1 MSRIGIFVCH
11 CGSNIASGVH
21 IEQVVEAAKE
31 FPNVAYVEANK
42 YTCSEPG
49 QAKLKAAI
57 IEHRLDR
64 IVCCTCSPRMH
75 ESTFRKM
82 LKSTTINSYML
93 EVANLRE
100 QCSWVHTDKDKATE
114 KAITLVRM
122 AAAKVN
128 HNNPLFPSKIKVTK
142 RALVIGAGIAGMQ
155 AALDIADAGHQVT
168 LVEREPSIGGK
179 MVMLDK
185 TFPTMDC
192 SACISTPKMVE
203 CSSHPNITIMTS
215 AEVEKVDGYLGNFQA
230 TIRQKARYVDH
241 SLCKGCSDCM
251 DACPVQGKNNFDL
264 GLGKRKAIYTLFPQA
279 VPNKAVIEKKGAS
292 PCKFN
297 CPAHLDA
304 HGYIALTGVGR
315 YEEALGVV
323 RRTTPFAGVLGRV
336 CFHPCE
342 ENCSRGKADQPLAI
356 ATLKRFLADK
366 ARENGNLAQ
375 IAVTAEPKNEKVA
388 VIGSGPAGLNCAYML
403 ALEGYKVTVFEALPV
418 PGGMLKV
425 GIPDYRLDKTVLA
438 EEIKLIEDMGV
449 EILCNTR
456 IGKDMSLK
464 KLRSKG
470 YKAFF
475 IAIGAHTD
483 SKLNVPGE
491 DAQGVVAGVD
501 FLRESNLGID
511 PKPGKRVIVVG
522 GGNVA
527 MDAARTAL
535 RLGCDVT
542 VLYRRSEAEM
552 PANALEIEH
561 AREEGV
567 KFEFLSAPVEIISQD
582 GILTG
587 VKSIRNR
594 LGEPDAK
601 GRRSPVA
608 IDGSEFI
615 LGVDTIIKAIGQ
627 KVVQEDLTAAG
638 FSLFDRWGNVA
649 ANAETKTE
657 LVDVFAGGDALT
669 GPATVI
675 EAIAAG
681 NKAAKAIMNYLEG
694 TDVSIEPFL
703 LPEATV
709 EVAELKDV
717 PRSNRAK
724 MPMIAISERRS
735 TFKEA
740 ELGFDEKAAV
750 AEALRCVNCA
760 VCSEC
765 RACET
770 ACQSKAILREQQDE
784 LVVEDFGAIVV
795 TTGYELIDWAS
806 LYGEYGGGRYP
817 DVITGLQFERLV
829 NASGPTE
836 GHILRPSDNT
846 EPKDVV
852 IIKCVG
858 SRDEN
863 KGKAYCSRACCMYGA
878 KHAHQVLDKIP
889 GSRCFV
895 FYMDVRTAGKGY
907 EEFYAR
913 TREDGALY
921 LRGRVAKIYRE
932 GGKLICKGED
942 SLIGKPVTVKADMVI
957 LETAMVPSPG
967 VVKLAGILG
976 ISTDPDKWLNEAH
989 PKLRPVETNSA
1000 GIYLA
1005 GTCQGPKDIPDTVAQ
1020 ASAAAAKVSALF
1032 SNDEL
1037 ETNPMISKVVDEKCS
1052 GCGLCVGCC
1061 PYTAITLQEI
1071 EERVGA
1077 LRLKRTVASVN
1088 NALCQGCGACA
1099 GACRPGAIDLQGF
1112 SNRQLLEEVDALCL

>member
-21 IEQVVEAAKE
+21 IEQVVEAAQK

-57 IEHRLDR
+57 VEHRLDR
-64 IVCCTCSPRMH
+64 IVVCTCSPRMH
-75 ESTFRKM
+75 ENTFRKM
-82 LKSTTINSYML
+82 LKSTTINPYLL

-100 QCSWVHTDKDKATE
+100 QCSWVHTDKDKATD
-114 KAITLVRM
+114 KAISLVRM

-128 HNNPLFPSKIKVTK
+128 HNNPLFPSKIPVTK

-215 AEVEKVDGYLGNFQA
+215 AEVEKVDGYLGNFQG

-241 SLCKGCSDCM
+241 SQCKGCSDCM
-251 DACPVQGKNNFDL
+251 NACPVVARNNFDL
-264 GLGKRKAIYTLFPQA
+264 GLAKRKAIYTLFPQA

-304 HGYIALTGVGR
+304 HGYMALTGVGR

-342 ENCSRGKADQPLAI
+342 ENCSRSKVDQPLAI
-356 ATLKRFLADK
+356 ATVKRFLADT
-366 ARENGNLAQ
+366 ARKSGKPGKIE
-375 IAVTAEPKNEKVA
+375 VTAEPKDEKVA
-388 VIGSGPAGLNCAYML
+388 IIGSGPAGLNCAYML
-403 ALEGYKVTVFEALPV
+403 AQQGYKVTVFEALPV

-449 EILCNTR
+449 EIRCNKR
-456 IGKDMSLK
+456 IDYGMSFYD
-464 KLRSKG
+464 LRKQG

-491 DAQGVVAGVD
+491 DTPGVVAGVD
-501 FLRESNLGID
+501 FLRESNLGLD

-527 MDAARTAL
+527 MDAARTSL

-552 PANALEIEH
+552 PASELEIEH

-567 KFEFLSAPVEIISQD
+567 KFEFLSAPVEIISEN
-582 GILTG
+582 GRLSG
-587 VKSIRNR
+587 VKAIRNR
-594 LGEPDAK
+594 LGKPDAK
-601 GRRSPVA
+601 GRRSPVP
-608 IDGSEFI
+608 IPGSEYI
-615 LGVDTIIKAIGQ
+615 LGVDTLIKAIGQ

-638 FSLFDRWGNVA
+638 FSHFDRWGNIA
-649 ANAETKTE
+649 ANAEMKTE
-657 LVDVFAGGDALT
+657 VADVFAGGDALT

-694 TDVSIEPFL
+694 TELPIEPFL
-703 LPEATV
+703 LPEAKI
-709 EVAELKDV
+709 EAQELKDV
-717 PRSNRAK
+717 PRAARGK
-724 MPMIAISERRS
+724 MPMIPIRERQT

-740 ELGFDEKAAV
+740 ELGFNEEAQWPKHCAAST
-750 AEALRCVNCA
+750 ARCARSV
-760 VCSEC
+760 
-765 RACET
+765 
-770 ACQSKAILREQQDE
+770 
-784 LVVEDFGAIVV
+784 
-795 TTGYELIDWAS
+795 
-806 LYGEYGGGRYP
+806 
-817 DVITGLQFERLV
+817 GLAKSPV
-829 NASGPTE
+829 
-836 GHILRPSDNT
+836 
-846 EPKDVV
+846 
-852 IIKCVG
+852 
-858 SRDEN
+858 SR
-863 KGKAYCSRACCMYGA
+863 KLSYTSR
-878 KHAHQVLDKIP
+878 
-889 GSRCFV
+889 
-895 FYMDVRTAGKGY
+895 
-907 EEFYAR
+907 
-913 TREDGALY
+913 
-921 LRGRVAKIYRE
+921 
-932 GGKLICKGED
+932 
-942 SLIGKPVTVKADMVI
+942 
-957 LETAMVPSPG
+957 
-967 VVKLAGILG
+967 
-976 ISTDPDKWLNEAH
+976 
-989 PKLRPVETNSA
+989 
-1000 GIYLA
+1000 
-1005 GTCQGPKDIPDTVAQ
+1005 
-1020 ASAAAAKVSALF
+1020 
-1032 SNDEL
+1032 
-1037 ETNPMISKVVDEKCS
+1037 
-1052 GCGLCVGCC
+1052 
-1061 PYTAITLQEI
+1061 
-1071 EERVGA
+1071 
-1077 LRLKRTVASVN
+1077 
-1088 NALCQGCGACA
+1088 
-1099 GACRPGAIDLQGF
+1099 
-1112 SNRQLLEEVDALCL
+1112 